1 MITAN
6 IEKVRNVVQNIT
18 RSYETL
24 TKADISKLR
33 RRTLGHGNMKAAMEA
48 TGLTRNTIM
57 KAREGG
63 KILSTTAE
71 KLRSFIG

>member
-6 IEKVRNVVQNIT
+6 IEKVSNVAQNIT

-24 TKADISKLR
+24 TKAEIKRLIRS
-33 RRTLGHGNMKAAMEA
+33 TIGHGNMKAATEA
-48 TGLTRNTIM
+48 TGLTRNTLT

-71 KLRSFIG
+71 KIRSYIQ